1 MEDSGA
7 FSNMPS
13 RIITAASLAAALV
26 LAAGVA
32 LAGPG
37 RGEGWLSSKS
47 EIEAAVSDATHLRSR
62 VDGSDE
68 VEYHSADGKVAY
80 LWDGCLW
87 SGTWWVEEEALCY
100 AYPSLSGDAAHC
112 FYLRKGPAGL
122 EYWSVDEESA
132 NQPLAWVK
140 SKLAGNA
147 RELAMNSG
155 GRCQD
160 I

>member
-1 MEDSGA
+1 MSL
-7 FSNMPS
+7 SVT
-13 RIITAASLAAALV
+13 TAASLAAALV
-26 LAAGVA
+26 LAAGIA

-37 RGEGWLSSKS
+37 RGTGWLSSES
-47 EIEAAVSDATHLRSR
+47 EIEQAVSDATHVRAR

-68 VEYHSADGKVAY
+68 VEYHSADGRVAY

-100 AYPSLSGDAAHC
+100 AYPSLSGDIAHC
-112 FYLRKGPAGL
+112 FYLRQGPAGL
-122 EYWSVDEESA
+122 EYWSAEEQDASR
-132 NQPLAWVK
+132 PLAWVK

-147 RELAMNSG
+147 RDLAMNSG
-155 GRCQD
+155 GRCQE